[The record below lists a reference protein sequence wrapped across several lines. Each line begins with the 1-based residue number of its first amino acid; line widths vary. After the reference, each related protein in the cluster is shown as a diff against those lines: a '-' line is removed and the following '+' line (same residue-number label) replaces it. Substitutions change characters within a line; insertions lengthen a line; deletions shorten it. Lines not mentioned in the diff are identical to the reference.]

1 MRATI
6 YDCPNGTSTCTG
18 VVLTLFHLSLYLLTL
33 FIRPNTHAHTQL
45 TIPVPCD
52 GYYCRPLIALSI
64 ALSPLWLWYY
74 FWDQFDVNIM
84 DTSTVTI
91 FSIFF
96 FPFLLGLMVLRF
108 APCGDVPP
116 RLSVA
121 VPITLIGF
129 CLSATWLDLVADML
143 VSLLSFFGIIC
154 RIPSTIM
161 GLTVLAWG
169 NSSQDMIANMTV
181 ARKGLSTMAIT
192 ASFAGPVFNILI
204 GLGLGLGLLYGMGKP
219 GEPIVVELNNPL
231 RLGFLFSVLS
241 GALTIFCGVCIGRG
255 FLPKGYGYVALVLYF
270 AYAMASL
277 TL

>member
-1 MRATI
+1 ML
-6 YDCPNGTSTCTG
+6 TC
-18 VVLTLFHLSLYLLTL
+18 LS
-33 FIRPNTHAHTQL
+33 RQL

-52 GYYCRPLIALSI
+52 GYYCRPLIAISI

-74 FWDQFDVNIM
+74 FWDQFDVNVVES
-84 DTSTVTI
+84 STTFVV
-91 FSIFF
+91 FF
-96 FPFLLGLMVLRF
+96 FLLPVLLGLIVLRF
-108 APCGDVPP
+108 APCGDIPP

-121 VPITLIGF
+121 VAITLIGF
-129 CLSATWLDLVADML
+129 CVSATWLDLIADLL

-169 NSSQDMIANMTV
+169 NSSQDLVANMTV

-192 ASFAGPVFNILI
+192 ASFAGPVFNILVGLGI
-204 GLGLGLGLLYGMGKP
+204 GLTLLYGMDKS

-241 GALTIFCGVCIGRG
+241 GLLTIVCGICIGKG
-255 FLPKGYGYVALVLYF
+255 FLPKSYGYIALILYF
-270 AYAMASL
+270 AYALASV